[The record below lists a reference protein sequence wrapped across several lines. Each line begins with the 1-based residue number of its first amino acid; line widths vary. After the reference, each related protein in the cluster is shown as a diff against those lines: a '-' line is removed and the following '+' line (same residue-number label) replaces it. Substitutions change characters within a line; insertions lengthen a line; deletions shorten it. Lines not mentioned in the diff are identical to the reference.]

1 MTRVHDVVILGATG
15 FTGKLAAQYMARA
28 YPPSSATPVRW
39 AIAGRSADKLR
50 DVLGTLGTA
59 VDIVVCDLSDNDALE
74 RLVKSTSVVACYAG
88 TPFIDKALPVVELCA
103 RHGTHYVDITGE
115 LPMHRASYDRY
126 HDACKASG
134 ALVLHGCGFDS
145 VPSDIGAFLAAG
157 AMRERHDCGCSLIK
171 MYYGKSSGGF
181 SGGTLATIIAL
192 INADA
197 SMPGGKE
204 VKQRGAYALD
214 PVDGHGGPDTGSFGS
229 PIVGY
234 DRVGKTWV
242 APFVMAPT
250 NAPVVRKSNAQLDY
264 AYGRNMRY
272 AEVMA
277 LPSLFAAVAVAVGLA
292 AVGFAI
298 VVPPIRALLF
308 YARLLPR
315 PGEGPSKQQQDEG
328 FFASTAVAVGERGKE
343 QLVTKAH
350 VNSGNAGDPGYK
362 ATALMSMECALCLAL
377 QRDKCRAEGG
387 VVTTAVGLGS
397 VLVDRLNAAGMDV
410 GVDK

>member
-1 MTRVHDVVILGATG
+1 
-15 FTGKLAAQYMARA
+15 
-28 YPPSSATPVRW
+28 
-39 AIAGRSADKLR
+39 
-50 DVLGTLGTA
+50 
-59 VDIVVCDLSDNDALE
+59 
-74 RLVKSTSVVACYAG
+74 
-88 TPFIDKALPVVELCA
+88 
-103 RHGTHYVDITGE
+103 
-115 LPMHRASYDRY
+115 
-126 HDACKASG
+126 
-134 ALVLHGCGFDS
+134 
-145 VPSDIGAFLAAG
+145 
-157 AMRERHDCGCSLIK
+157 
-171 MYYGKSSGGF
+171 
-181 SGGTLATIIAL
+181 
-192 INADA
+192 
-197 SMPGGKE
+197 
-204 VKQRGAYALD
+204 
-214 PVDGHGGPDTGSFGS
+214 
-229 PIVGY
+229 
-234 DRVGKTWV
+234 
-242 APFVMAPT
+242 
-250 NAPVVRKSNAQLDY
+250 
-264 AYGRNMRY
+264 MRY

-328 FFASTAVAVGERGKE
+328 FFASALRRVRRARARAAVRPRSLTCSRACCGVFAALRPAAFRPASVRARGAGTAVAVGERGKE